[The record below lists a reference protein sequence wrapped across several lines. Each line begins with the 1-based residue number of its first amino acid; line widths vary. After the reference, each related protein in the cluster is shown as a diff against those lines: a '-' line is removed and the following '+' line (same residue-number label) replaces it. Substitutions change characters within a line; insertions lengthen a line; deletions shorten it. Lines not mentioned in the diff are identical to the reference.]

1 MRKFMTVV
9 SFLTLVPTFTV
20 SGYVKAQTDLP
31 NQTQTQPQAPA
42 QNARVSNEAIQQ
54 VVAAKWMTNFA
65 DGNFYPE
72 RLISRAELAVIM
84 VRAFRLDQRTVKPE
98 NLVIPDV
105 ATNHWA
111 YREIQLVLKTDIM
124 RGYRDNMFFPNQR
137 VTRAEGLAIF
147 AQAYGVFQ
155 FPEDTVNEILNP
167 YPDAKNIPTWAKKAI
182 ATVVAEGFVN
192 TDDKGNLLPLQPM
205 TRGDIAFVLSEYLQR
220 KQIQPDTPI
229 APPAPQQ

>member
-1 MRKFMTVV
+1 MHKFISIV
-9 SFLTLVPTFTV
+9 SLLTLLQTFTLN
-20 SGYVKAQTDLP
+20 GYVIAQTPTENISRISRGIND
-31 NQTQTQPQAPA
+31 
-42 QNARVSNEAIQQ
+42 AIQE
-54 VVAAKWMTNFA
+54 VVTAKWMTNFA
-65 DGNFYPE
+65 DGKFYPE

-84 VRAFRLDQRTVKPE
+84 VKAFGLDKRTVKPE

-105 ATNHWA
+105 PTSHWA

-137 VTRAEGLAIF
+137 INRAEALAIF

-155 FPEDTVNEILNP
+155 FPEDTVTELLLP
-167 YPDAKNIPTWAKKAI
+167 YPDAKNIPSWGRKAI

-205 TRGDIAFVLSEYLQR
+205 TRGDMAFVLSQYLQR
-220 KQIQPDTPI
+220 KQRQPDTPI
-229 APPAPQQ
+229 APDAPQQ